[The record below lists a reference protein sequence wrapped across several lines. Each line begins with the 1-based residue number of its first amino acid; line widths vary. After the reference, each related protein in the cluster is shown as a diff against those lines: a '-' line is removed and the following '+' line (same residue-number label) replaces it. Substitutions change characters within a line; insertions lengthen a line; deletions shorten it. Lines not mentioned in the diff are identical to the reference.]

1 MSSTA
6 TVPHGPAGPAPAA
19 PTTERPTT
27 DIVRH
32 WTTPIALAVL
42 AAVSLAVFALTASGK
57 SATFRISTDADA
69 IHIPDIV
76 VPTIAA
82 GWTITLLLAA
92 LAVWG
97 FLQVRRSGTVSGWVS
112 AVFAALFVAGF
123 LVWVV
128 GAANT
133 TTVFLTGL
141 IAGSVTL
148 AIPLIFGSMAG
159 VLSERAGVVN
169 IAIEGQLLAGAF
181 TAAVTGSVTGS
192 VWAGLVAAVVA
203 GVLVS
208 VLLAVFAIRYL
219 VNQIIV
225 GVVLNVLVAGLTSFL
240 FSTVLSSNSSALN
253 SPPHFPSIRIPFLAD
268 IPIIGPILFDQTI
281 LGYGMYLIV
290 IALYIGLFHTK
301 WGLRVRAV
309 GEHPKAADTV
319 GINVIRTRY
328 INVLLGGA
336 VAGMG
341 GAFFTLVSSS
351 SFSKEM
357 TAGQGFIAL
366 AAVIFGRWNPIGAFF
381 AALLF
386 GFTTNMQYVLAIL
399 GTPVPSQFMAM
410 LPYLVTV
417 LVVAGLVGRSRGP
430 AAAGSPYVKE

>member
-1 MSSTA
+1 MST
-6 TVPHGPAGPAPAA
+6 TVTSPGAPTPGAPAA
-19 PTTERPTT
+19 RSAAEPTK

-32 WTTPIALAVL
+32 WTTPIAFAVL
-42 AAVSLAVFALTASGK
+42 TVVALVVFALNASGA

-69 IHIPDIV
+69 VQIPDV
-76 VPTIAA
+76 VAPTVAF
-82 GWTITLLLAA
+82 GWTVTVLLA
-92 LAVWG
+92 LLTVWG
-97 FLQVRRSGTVSGWVS
+97 SLQVRRTGTVAGWAA
-112 AVFAALFVAGF
+112 AVFAALFVMGF

-192 VWAGLVAAVVA
+192 VWAGLLAAVVA

-208 VLLAVFAIRYL
+208 VLLAVFSIRYL

-240 FSTVLSSNSSALN
+240 FSTVLASNSSALN
-253 SPPHFPSIRIPFLAD
+253 SPPHFPSLRIPGLAD
-268 IPIIGPILFDQTI
+268 IPIIGPILFDQTL

-290 IALYIGLFHTK
+290 IALYLGLFHTK

-328 INVLLGGA
+328 VNVLLGGA
-336 VAGMG
+336 IAGMG
-341 GAFFTLVSSS
+341 GAFFTL
-351 SFSKEM
+351 
-357 TAGQGFIAL
+357 
-366 AAVIFGRWNPIGAFF
+366 
-381 AALLF
+381 
-386 GFTTNMQYVLAIL
+386 
-399 GTPVPSQFMAM
+399 
-410 LPYLVTV
+410 
-417 LVVAGLVGRSRGP
+417 
-430 AAAGSPYVKE
+430 